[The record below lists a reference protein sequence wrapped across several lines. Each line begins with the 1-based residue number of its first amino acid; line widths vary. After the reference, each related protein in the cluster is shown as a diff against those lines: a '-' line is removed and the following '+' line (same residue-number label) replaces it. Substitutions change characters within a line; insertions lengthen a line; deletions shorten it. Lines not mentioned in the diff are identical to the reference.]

1 MFLSRLIYY
10 SRPERILT
18 DEIENI
24 SVTSQAN
31 NYLDGI
37 TGVLFYSG
45 DWFVQ
50 VLEGGRSK
58 ISQRFQKI
66 IDDERH
72 QNVVLVEFTPI
83 DERCFP
89 DWELRY
95 IGAVPNHEQIIRRYM
110 PEGFDPSVI
119 RDGRV
124 IVNMLRALVDDGSVN
139 ETSATVDRR
148 G

>member
-10 SRPERILT
+10 SKPERILT

-37 TGVLFYSG
+37 TGVLFFSG

-50 VLEGGRSK
+50 ILEGGRTK
-58 ISQRFQKI
+58 LSQRFQKI
-66 IDDERH
+66 LADERH
-72 QNVVLVEFTPI
+72 RHVVLVEFAAI
-83 DERCFP
+83 DERSFP
-89 DWELRY
+89 DWEMRY
-95 IGAVPNHEQIIRRYM
+95 IGGNPNYDQIVRRYM
-110 PEGFDPSVI
+110 PEGFDPSVV

-124 IVNMLRALVDDGSVN
+124 IACLLRALVDDGAVGKA
-139 ETSATVDRR
+139 ATPDDAAA
-148 G
+148 